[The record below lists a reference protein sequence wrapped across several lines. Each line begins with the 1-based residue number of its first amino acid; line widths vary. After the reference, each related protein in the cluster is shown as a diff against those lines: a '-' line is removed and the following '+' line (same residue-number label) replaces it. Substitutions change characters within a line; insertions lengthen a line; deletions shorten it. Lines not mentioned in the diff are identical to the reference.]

1 MSQNPS
7 LSIFNPDGDS
17 PSPEPCQELMNAVDA
32 AIYEVERAEAVLRD
46 RIFALLD
53 CRKNHGLSVNG
64 TNFDRLRAVV
74 SSNLNTMVMVLT
86 DLRDHVGIPKQGI
99 ED

>member
-1 MSQNPS
+1 MSQNPF
-7 LSIFNPDGDS
+7 LSIFNPGDDS

-32 AIYEVERAEAVLRD
+32 AIYEVEKAEAVLRD

-53 CRKNHGLSVNG
+53 CRKSHGLSVNG
-64 TNFDRLRAVV
+64 TNSDRLRAVAAA
-74 SSNLNTMVMVLT
+74 NLNTLVMVLT

>member
-1 MSQNPS
+1 MSQNPP
-7 LSIFNPDGDS
+7 LSIFRPGDDS

-32 AIYEVERAEAVLRD
+32 AIYDVEKAETVLRD

-53 CRKNHGLSVNG
+53 CRKSHGLSANG
-64 TNFDRLRAVV
+64 TNSNRLRAMVGA
-74 SSNLNTMVMVLT
+74 NLNTMVMVLT
-86 DLRDHVGIPKQGI
+86 DLRDHVGIPRQEI

>member
-7 LSIFNPDGDS
+7 LSIFNLDDDS
-17 PSPEPCQELMNAVDA
+17 SLPEPCQELMNAVDA
-32 AIYEVERAEAVLRD
+32 AIYEVEKAEAVLRD

-53 CRKNHGLSVNG
+53 CRKSHGLSVNG
-64 TNFDRLRAVV
+64 TNSDRLRAVAA
-74 SSNLNTMVMVLT
+74 SNLNTMVMVLT